1 MSARILIVGRDAV
14 TRTTLKRLL
23 APQAAAIA
31 EAADVGEAV
40 VEARLQQPHV
50 VVMDGS
56 HTKADEAVRALLM
69 EIPETKALIVS
80 NAGDPTS
87 VRAAFAAGAS
97 GYVLGAED
105 ESAVVAAVRT
115 LINGDGYVEPELGA
129 RVIAAEARPPSV
141 GVDPLTRRQRQVLRL
156 LALGH
161 TNQEIAQELALSV
174 RTVETHRAQL
184 MRKLQ
189 ISSRAGLVRY
199 AMERRLLTD

>member
-31 EAADVGEAV
+31 EAGDVGEAV

-50 VVMDGS
+50 VVMDGR
-56 HTKADEAVRALLM
+56 HPNAGEAVRALLM

-80 NAGDPTS
+80 PEDDAIS

-97 GYVLGAED
+97 GYVLGGED

-129 RVIAAEARPPSV
+129 RVIAAEARRPPV
-141 GVDPLTRRQRQVLRL
+141 GADPLTRRQRQVLRL
-156 LALGH
+156 LAFGH
-161 TNQEIAQELALSV
+161 TNQEIAVELGLSV
-174 RTVETHRAQL
+174 RTVETHRAQV
-184 MRKLQ
+184 MRRLR
-189 ISSRAGLVRY
+189 ISSRAGLVRF
-199 AMERRLLTD
+199 AMERGLLTD